1 MPPPSLTIFSR
12 HKTHDQMKVT
22 VLKSQ
27 ITRRRASMLSKT
39 SSSGRPAL
47 GTHDATKGSY
57 VGKGDIAIGAGRMG
71 TLNPVRSLGR
81 QFTGDKAAIAAAYAK
96 QAKADRRSLILQ
108 GAG

>member
-1 MPPPSLTIFSR
+1 
-12 HKTHDQMKVT
+12 MKVT

-27 ITRRRASMLSKT
+27 FSRKRASMLSKT

-81 QFTGDKAAIAAAYAK
+81 DFKGNKAAIAHRYD
-96 QAKADRRSLILQ
+96 QQVKADRRAFILG
-108 GAG
+108 GAA